1 MVPTDQ
7 NYLEDLEILL
17 PSWRRHLRA
26 RNFSPKTITAY
37 LSTAERFLDFLKAAG
52 MPTSTVGIR
61 REHVETYI
69 EDQLIRHKPSTAATR
84 YRDLKQLFGWLV
96 DEGEIPQHPMARM
109 RPPRLNESSIPLIAD
124 SDIRRLLEVCS
135 GRSFN
140 DRRDTA
146 IMFVF
151 IDTGARLAEIAGLK
165 VDVDVDFD
173 FDELHVTG
181 KGRRDRGLPMG
192 RNTVKALD
200 RYLRQRARHDHADHP
215 WLWLSKKGRLT
226 DSGITQMLRRRSR
239 EAAIER
245 IHPHQFR
252 HTFAHKWLAKGGGET
267 DLMKLAGWRSSDMLR
282 RYAASAAGERAKHAH
297 RRLAPGDDF

>member
-7 NYLEDLEILL
+7 NYLEYLEILL

-37 LSTAERFLDFLKAAG
+37 LSTAEHLLDFLKAAG
-52 MPTSTVGIR
+52 MPTSSAGIR
-61 REHVETYI
+61 REHVEAYI
-69 EDQLIRHKPSTAATR
+69 EDQLVRHRPSTAATR

-109 RPPRLNESSIPLIAD
+109 RPPRINQTSVPLVTD
-124 SDIRRLLEVCS
+124 SDIRRLLEACS
-135 GRSFN
+135 GRSFD

-146 IMFVF
+146 ILFVF
-151 IDTGARLAEIAGLK
+151 IDTGARLAEVAGLR
-165 VDVDVDFD
+165 VDMDVDFD

-181 KGRRDRGLPMG
+181 KGRRDRVLPMG

-200 RYLRQRARHDHADHP
+200 RYLRQRTRHSDADRP
-215 WLWLSKKGRLT
+215 WLWLGKKGRLT
-226 DSGITQMLRRRSR
+226 DSGIAQMLRRRSR
-239 EAAIER
+239 EAAIHQ

-252 HTFAHKWLAKGGGET
+252 HTFAHKWLAKE
-267 DLMKLAGWRSSDMLR
+267 
-282 RYAASAAGERAKHAH
+282 EAK
-297 RRLAPGDDF
+297 RI

>member
-1 MVPTDQ
+1 LGRAGKEGYMVPTDQ

-61 REHVETYI
+61 REHVEAYI
-69 EDQLIRHKPSTAATR
+69 EDQLIRHMPSTAATR

-96 DEGEIPQHPMARM
+96 DEGEISQHPMARM

-192 RNTVKALD
+192 
-200 RYLRQRARHDHADHP
+200 
-215 WLWLSKKGRLT
+215 
-226 DSGITQMLRRRSR
+226 
-239 EAAIER
+239 
-245 IHPHQFR
+245 
-252 HTFAHKWLAKGGGET
+252 GET
-267 DLMKLAGWRSSDMLR
+267 RSKRSTAICANGHVTIMPTTHGCGSARRGDSPTRVSRKCCDAGPEKQPLNESIRISSATPSPTNGWQR
-282 RYAASAAGERAKHAH
+282 EEEKRI
-297 RRLAPGDDF
+297 